1 MRTVSRTLQLFIA
14 ALVVIVGLTAA
25 SVRVLFPNADRYRG
39 DLESWLS
46 GVAGQP
52 VAIGSLEAEWRG
64 LGPEFR
70 IKDLR
75 LRDPAQ
81 RGRDGAVNA
90 HFESATVTVDVLAS
104 LLDRELRPNRIHMGD
119 VTLRV
124 NRGAG
129 SVGADAALGE
139 DLHALLAWGLSQEG
153 LLLDATRVELSDL
166 RVADEALT
174 LTNLHLALENG
185 GDAHVLHATV
195 EIPGEHGGAIR
206 ARASIEG
213 DPATSDWNG
222 DIALDVEELNVASII
237 EASRYR
243 LAPTDVTGRVSFS
256 IDSRWQQG
264 VLTGANGD
272 VALSDMRVSGAGG
285 KLGPVDAETRIELA
299 GSDGDW
305 QLRVLRPGAGFL
317 SFLDP
322 TLLATLRYVGTPLEP
337 RAPESRIMA
346 NVTEVDVAG
355 LIPLLPIAVE
365 ASDDVWQK
373 LLNTSPGGTIRDFAV
388 TLERDAGG
396 IGLTAM
402 TGDFDGVG
410 IRATDGLPDLAG
422 LAGSFEHDTRG
433 TRVRFDDG
441 GFLAS
446 LPEFF
451 PEPIAA
457 QRLHGEVLWSGDSD
471 ERRLTLSDVGFVTRD
486 VTARATGEILW
497 EPGETVP
504 FLDLTLGFSDGD
516 LERLEYFIPTAM
528 FGKQTGEWLDQA
540 FPTGRLTAGTVQ
552 LRGHPRAQLDAESDF
567 SVTVHTSIHGATVH
581 YLDGWPSVER
591 VTGTVHIADRRL
603 VSDVSEGY
611 FYGARM
617 RPNRFIVADILA
629 DDPVF
634 EWTAR
639 IDGRTEDAMR
649 FLRESP
655 LRDGFSSLVDNLDAK
670 GKASLVFNL
679 TLPIVTG
686 IPRLS
691 GSVDVAGNVL
701 AVPSLDEGF
710 TDVTGRVRFDQNG
723 MGGEGVTGNYLGRT
737 VTASI
742 ETVDDRE
749 GHTRVRLSGVADG
762 DYVTK
767 HLHNAGLLASSE
779 PGEMPILARLEGAAP
794 WEATVDVLEASGTGE
809 APVVLRVE
817 SSLEGA
823 AVALPAPFGKPADGT
838 MALVVE
844 ARFADAEHRRM
855 RLSLGEQASAI
866 FDLRADANGYRL
878 GRGAVRLGGDTAA
891 LPDDARLRVSGNV
904 AYVSL
909 GDWTALVLKPRDG
922 PGASDALPTS
932 VDVAVERLSM
942 LGAEFA
948 DVRVS
953 ASGNPGGDWRASIE
967 GADIVGRVL
976 VPSDL
981 PRGQVTAEFERLA
994 WKPIPGAEPDTA
1006 DPREF
1011 PPMRVTCSYCSYD
1024 GMQMYDVEIVTSRR
1038 ADGLNVDTLSLRTD
1052 GFRADADGAWT
1063 HDAARGQ
1070 RTRLDMRLASDDL
1083 GKFLASLGHKGGAT
1097 RGGVTAVTLAASWDG
1112 PPSSFRLEELD
1123 GELHFRA
1130 GEGTLTEVSRGTT
1143 GRLLGLLVVP
1153 DLPRRL
1159 QGDFSDLFEDG
1170 FNYSQIEGNFNIE
1183 RGNAYTNDL
1192 TLDGSQ
1198 ARIEIA
1204 GRTGLAD
1211 EDYDQLITVT
1221 PKISESLP
1229 LMPIW
1234 LVEKALDQ
1242 EVLNK
1247 LFAYQY
1253 TVTGSWDDPAVTR
1266 VIIENEYPSGRS

>member
-14 ALVVIVGLTAA
+14 ALIVIVGLTAA

-70 IKDLR
+70 ITDLR

-81 RGRDGAVNA
+81 RGRDGAINA
-90 HFESATVTVDVLAS
+90 RFESATVTVDVLAS
-104 LLDRELRPNRIHMGD
+104 LLDGELRPDRIQMGD

-124 NRGAG
+124 NRGAASLG
-129 SVGADAALGE
+129 RDAALGE

-166 RVADEALT
+166 RVAEEALT
-174 LTNLHLALENG
+174 LTNLHLALENRG
-185 GDAHVLHATV
+185 ESHVLHAAA

-206 ARASIEG
+206 VRASIEG
-213 DPATSDWNG
+213 DPTASNWNG
-222 DIALDVEELNVASII
+222 DIALDVEELNVATV
-237 EASRYR
+237 EAWRDRPGS
-243 LAPTDVTGRVSFS
+243 TDINGRVSFS

-264 VLTGANGD
+264 VLTGADGD
-272 VALSDMRVSGAGG
+272 VALSDVRVAGAGG
-285 KLGPVDAETRIELA
+285 KLGPLDIDARIALA

-305 QLRVLRPGAGFL
+305 QLRVLRPGKGFL
-317 SFLDP
+317 SVLDP
-322 TLLATLRYVGTPLEP
+322 ALLATLRYVGAPLEP
-337 RAPESRIMA
+337 RARITVDVA
-346 NVTEVDVAG
+346 EIDVAG
-355 LIPLLPIAVE
+355 LLPLLPIAVE
-365 ASDDVWQK
+365 ASDDVWQM
-373 LLNTSPGGTIRDFAV
+373 LLDTGPGGTIRDFAV
-388 TLERDAGG
+388 ALERDADG
-396 IGLTAM
+396 IGVTAM
-402 TGDFDGVG
+402 TGDFEDVG
-410 IRATDGLPDLAG
+410 IRGTDGLPDLAG
-422 LAGSFEHDTRG
+422 LAGSFEHDTTG
-433 TRVRFDDG
+433 TRVRFTG
-441 GFLAS
+441 GGILAS

-457 QRLHGEVLWSGDSD
+457 QGLHGEVLWSGDSD
-471 ERRLTLSDVGFVTRD
+471 ERRLTLSDVGFFTRD

-497 EPGETVP
+497 EPGETAP

-540 FPTGRLTAGTVQ
+540 FPAGRLTAGTVQ
-552 LRGHPRAQLDAESDF
+552 LRGHPRAQFDAESDF
-567 SVTVHTSIHGATVH
+567 SVTVHTTIHGATVH

-603 VSDVSEGY
+603 VGDVSEGY

-629 DDPVF
+629 EDPVF
-634 EWTAR
+634 EWSAR
-639 IDGRTEDAMR
+639 IDGRTEEAMR

-655 LRDGFSSLVDNLDAK
+655 LRDGFSSLVDNLDAA

-679 TLPIVTG
+679 ALPIVTG

-710 TDVTGRVRFDQNG
+710 TDVTGRVRFDQDG
-723 MGGEGVTGNYLGRT
+723 MGGEGVTGNYLGGT
-737 VTASI
+737 VSASI

-749 GHTRVRLSGVADG
+749 GHTRVRLAGLADA
-762 DYVTK
+762 DYVTR
-767 HLHNAGLLASSE
+767 HLHNAGLLASAE
-779 PGEMPILARLEGAAP
+779 PGEMPILARLDGTAP
-794 WEATVDVLEASGTGE
+794 WEATVDVLEAGGAGE

-855 RLSLGEQASAI
+855 HLSLGKHASAV
-866 FDLRADANGYRL
+866 FDLRADEGGYRL
-878 GRGAVRLGGDTAA
+878 GRGAVRLGGDTAT
-891 LPDDARLRVSGNV
+891 LPDDARLRVSGKV

-909 GDWTALVLKPRDG
+909 GDWTALVLKPRG
-922 PGASDALPTS
+922 EPGGSDALPTS
-932 VDVAVERLSM
+932 VDVAVGRLSM

-948 DVRVS
+948 DVRVR
-953 ASGNPGGDWRASIE
+953 AGGNPGGDWRASIE
-967 GADIVGRVL
+967 GPDIVGRVL
-976 VPSDL
+976 VPNDL
-981 PRGQVTAEFERLA
+981 PHGKVTADFERLA
-994 WKPIPGAEPDTA
+994 WKPVSGAIPDTA

-1011 PPMRVTCSYCSYD
+1011 PPMHVTCGECSYD
-1024 GMQMYDVEIVTSRR
+1024 GMQMYDVEIVTSQR

-1063 HDAARGQ
+1063 QDAARGQ
-1070 RTRLDMRLASDDL
+1070 RTRLDMRLSSDDL

-1097 RGGVTAVTLAASWDG
+1097 RGGVTAVTLAASWEG
-1112 PPSSFRLEELD
+1112 PPSSFHLEGLD
-1123 GELHFRA
+1123 GDLHFRA
-1130 GEGTLTEVSRGTT
+1130 GEGTLTDVRRGTT

-1170 FNYSQIEGNFNIE
+1170 FAYKQIEGNFNIE
-1183 RGNAYTNDL
+1183 HGNAYTNDL

-1221 PKISESLP
+1221 PKVSENLP

-1266 VIIENEYPSGRS
+1266 VVIETEYPSERS